1 MLCQVN
7 SSDVFSYSSFMF
19 QVVQE
24 GWPDRK
30 IRCIIQ
36 VWVMKVGK
44 GQFWWLVSLSGSGM
58 YWRRALL

>member
-1 MLCQVN
+1 MLCQVS
-7 SSDVFSYSSFMF
+7 SSDVFSYSTFMF

-36 VWVMKVGK
+36 VWVIKIGK
-44 GQFWWLVSLSGSGM
+44 GQFEW
-58 YWRRALL
+58 